1 MDELYSN
8 PAYAKH
14 LKKRGQKQTVML
26 GFSDGTKDGGYIA
39 ANWSIYR
46 CKEMLS
52 ATSEKHGVSVVFFDG
67 RGGPPAR
74 GGGNTH
80 KFYQSMGKE
89 IHQDEIQLTIQ
100 GQTITSTFG
109 TKTSAKFNLE
119 QLLTA
124 TMESN
129 VLAPDENTFQPQE
142 IDLMEELAEK
152 GLASYLAFKEHEKF
166 VPYLEQVTPLKFY
179 SELNFASRPTKRNS
193 DKKLNLSDLRAI
205 PFVGSWTQT
214 KQNIPGFY
222 GFGEALEQM
231 NADGKEVA
239 LRSMHSNNL
248 FFRTLVENAMMSL
261 KKSNPALTRHLQ
273 EDPDFGAF
281 WDIIDHENRRS
292 TKELLNVADQT
303 ILMEKD
309 PLISFSI
316 RMREELILPL
326 TILQQFAL
334 TKLRANDQ
342 PLKPEHVDALRN
354 LVTKTMAACINA
366 SRNSA

>member
-1 MDELYSN
+1 M
-8 PAYAKH
+8 
-14 LKKRGQKQTVML
+14 
-26 GFSDGTKDGGYIA
+26 
-39 ANWSIYR
+39 
-46 CKEMLS
+46 
-52 ATSEKHGVSVVFFDG
+52 SEKHGVSVVFFDG

-80 KFYQSMGKE
+80 KFYRSMGKE

-109 TKTSAKFNLE
+109 TKTSAKYNLE

-142 IDLMEELAEK
+142 IDLMEELAQK
-152 GLASYLAFKEHEKF
+152 GLDSYLAFKGHEKF
-166 VPYLEQVTPLKFY
+166 VPYLEEVTPLKFY

-193 DKKLNLSDLRAI
+193 DKKLNFSDLRAI

-231 NADGKEVA
+231 NSEGKEGA
-239 LRSMHSNNL
+239 LKSMHSNNL

-261 KKSNPALTRHLQ
+261 KKSNPLLTRHLQ
-273 EDPDFGAF
+273 KDPSFGAF
-281 WDIIDHENRRS
+281 WDIIDHESRRS
-292 TKELLNVADQT
+292 TKELLNVAEQT
-303 ILMEKD
+303 ALMEKD

-326 TILQQFAL
+326 TILQQYAL
-334 TKLRANDQ
+334 TKLRTSEE
-342 PLKPEHVDALRN
+342 PLKQEHVDALRN